1 MSRRLTLA
9 LGLLL
14 ASLAGATQATP
25 PVQATPLAQLHVS
38 VSPKRLG
45 ASTTMFFSF
54 SISDST
60 GGLPPALTV
69 LDVRLP
75 PGMSVNTAGLA
86 ACTPRQIAHGP
97 GSCPANSRVGGGKV
111 RVEVPLGNVV
121 RPEIAILSVFNSE
134 VRGGR
139 RTLLFYAIG
148 RVPIATQLIF
158 TGVIV
163 PSAEGLTI
171 EAKIPLIP
179 TLPEAPDAAIVEM
192 SSTLGT
198 LQFAYYR
205 GVGRK
210 RVRFHPSG
218 SVLPRSCPAG
228 GMLFAGGFS
237 FNDASTASA
246 QALVACPGE

>member
-1 MSRRLTLA
+1 MSRRVTLA
-9 LGLLL
+9 LALLL
-14 ASLAGATQATP
+14 AFVAGVAVAGVAQA
-25 PVQATPLAQLHVS
+25 APLAQLHVS
-38 VSPKRLG
+38 LSPKRLG
-45 ASTTMFFSF
+45 ASTTIFFSF

-60 GGLPPALTV
+60 GGLLPALTV

-75 PGMSVNTAGLA
+75 AGMSVNTAGLA
-86 ACTPRQIAHGP
+86 ACSRRQLAHGP
-97 GSCPANSRVGGGKV
+97 SHCPANSRVGGGRV

-121 RPEIAILSVFNSE
+121 RREIAILSVFNSE
-134 VRGGR
+134 VQGGR
-139 RTLLFYAIG
+139 HTLLFYAIG
-148 RVPIATQLIF
+148 RLPIATQLIF
-158 TGVIV
+158 AGVMI

-205 GVGRK
+205 HVGRK
-210 RVRFHPSG
+210 RVRFRPSG
-218 SVLPRSCPAG
+218 SVLPRTCPAG
-228 GMLFAGGFS
+228 GMPFAGGFS

-246 QALVACPGE
+246 QAIVACPGK

>member
-1 MSRRLTLA
+1 MSRRMTLA
-9 LGLLL
+9 LALLL
-14 ASLAGATQATP
+14 ASVAGAAG
-25 PVQATPLAQLHVS
+25 AARAAPLAQLHVG

-45 ASTTMFFSF
+45 ASTTMSFNF
-54 SISDST
+54 SISDSS

-86 ACTPRQIAHGP
+86 ACTPRQLAHGP
-97 GSCPANSRVGGGKV
+97 SRCPANSRVGGGKV

-121 RPEIAILSVFNSE
+121 RPEIAVLSVFNSE

-139 RTLLFYAIG
+139 HTLLFYAIG

-158 TGVIV
+158 TGVMI
-163 PSAEGLTI
+163 PSAAGLTI

-198 LQFAYYR
+198 LQYAYYR
-205 GVGRK
+205 GTGRK

-218 SVLPRSCPAG
+218 SVLPRSCPAA
-228 GMLFAGGFS
+228 GMPFAGKFS
-237 FNDASTASA
+237 FNDASVASA
-246 QALVACPGE
+246 EAIVACPGE